1 MWTDPIVEELHR
13 IREAHAARFD
23 NDLRKIAE
31 DLREIERSWP
41 EPKISP
47 LPKPP
52 RPDRRRASVAVRDVR

>member
-31 DLREIERSWP
+31 DLREIEKNWP
-41 EPKISP
+41 ERKISP
-47 LPKPP
+47 PPKPP
-52 RPDRRRASVAVRDVR
+52 RPEIRLASAAALDAG